1 MCNCYKKYSRNFGYF
16 SFRCCSEDGVKTTYS
31 TQQMRRKILNLL
43 KYSVTRYE
51 KAKKIPLF
59 RYTVYTPQEQVKE
72 ILNAKP
78 EERFEIL
85 KEVS

>member
-1 MCNCYKKYSRNFGYF
+1 
-16 SFRCCSEDGVKTTYS
+16 
-31 TQQMRRKILNLL
+31 MRRKILNLL